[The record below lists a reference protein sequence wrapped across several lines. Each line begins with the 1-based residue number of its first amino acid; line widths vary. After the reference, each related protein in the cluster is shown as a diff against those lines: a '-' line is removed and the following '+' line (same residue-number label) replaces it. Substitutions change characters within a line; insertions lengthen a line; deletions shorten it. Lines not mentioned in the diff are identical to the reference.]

1 MKTKKVEQLLHIN
14 DSPKYLKRL
23 YEKFE
28 SKKNSIEKYN
38 RYQLKQ
44 ESKMTEF
51 VAEENVLREN
61 LKLIIQK
68 TKELQKHVY
77 IYIYSRF
84 LYIRYNQIKKIFF
97 NRFVM
102 ICRKN
107 TMEFELT

>member
-1 MKTKKVEQLLHIN
+1 MHIN

-44 ESKMTEF
+44 ETKMSEL
-51 VAEENVLREN
+51 VAEETVLKSN

-68 TKELQKHVY
+68 TKELQKHVCK
-77 IYIYSRF
+77 ILFS
-84 LYIRYNQIKKIFF
+84 IRIIGKILKIFG
-97 NRFVM
+97 
-102 ICRKN
+102 IS
-107 TMEFELT
+107 